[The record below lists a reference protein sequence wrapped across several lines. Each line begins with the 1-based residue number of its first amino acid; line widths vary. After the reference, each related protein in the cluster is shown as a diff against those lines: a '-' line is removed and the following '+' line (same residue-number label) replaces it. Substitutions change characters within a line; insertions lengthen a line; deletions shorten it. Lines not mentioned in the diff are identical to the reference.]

1 MSKTMRSVD
10 TRFWKD
16 SWVRKLN
23 ALDRY
28 AFLYFMTNTHTTW
41 CGVYE
46 LDLSMAA
53 FESGIDERDL
63 INTILPRLAPK
74 IIYVENW
81 VYIPNWQKY
90 HMSGSGNLSP
100 QQQKGLEEAWK
111 LVPEQIRLKIKA
123 LDVKEIPSIEG
134 IEGVLASASASAS
147 IISDTNVPHGL
158 KDNQKDMGWGRQSDD
173 YEEGVIDLDGD
184 GELQEE
190 KKPVT
195 RKYPN
200 APAIRKIFQEVLG
213 VNPASWSQHKPQLL
227 ACENLYTERGEQKV
241 RNALQ
246 WYCEHK
252 HLEYCPVI
260 DSPYDLDTK
269 YVKLSKFKIKHEN

>member
-63 INTILPRLAPK
+63 MNTIVPRLSPK
-74 IIYVENW
+74 LIYVDNW
-81 VYIPNWQKY
+81 IYIPNWQKY

-100 QQQKGLEEAWK
+100 QQQKGLVEAWK
-111 LVPEQIRLKIKA
+111 LVPSKIMAQIKA
-123 LDVKEIPSIEG
+123 IEEKGIPSIEG
-134 IEGVLASASASAS
+134 IGGVLASASASAS
-147 IISDTNVPHGL
+147 TISESYDSQDL
-158 KDNQKDMGWGRQSDD
+158 SIKEKDMSWGTRSDD
-173 YEEGVIDLDGD
+173 FEEGTVDLDGD
-184 GELQEE
+184 GKIQTQ
-190 KKPVT
+190 KKPST

-200 APAIRKIFQEVLG
+200 APAICKIFQEVLG
-213 VNPASWSQHKPQLL
+213 RSPANWKINKNQLT
-227 ACENLYTERGEQKV
+227 ACENLYTERTPKKV
-241 RNALQ
+241 RSALQ
-246 WYCEHK
+246 YFKEN
-252 HLEYCPVI
+252 ESVAFCPKI
-260 DSPYDLDTK
+260 NSPYDLDAKWTN
-269 YVKLSKFKIKHEN
+269 LGDFKIKNS

>member
-1 MSKTMRSVD
+1 MRSVD

-63 INTILPRLAPK
+63 MNTIIPRLSPK
-74 IIYVENW
+74 LIYVDNW
-81 VYIPNWQKY
+81 IYIPNWQRY

-100 QQQKGLEEAWK
+100 QQQKGLVEAWK
-111 LVPEQIRLKIKA
+111 LVPSKIMAQIKA
-123 LDVKEIPSIEG
+123 IEEKGIPSIEG
-134 IEGVLASASASAS
+134 IGGVSASASASAS
-147 IISDTNVPHGL
+147 ASTISESDDSRGL
-158 KDNQKDMGWGRQSDD
+158 AIKEKDMW
-173 YEEGVIDLDGD
+173 YKN
-184 GELQEE
+184 QEE
-190 KKPVT
+190 DVVDYDSGEIVEPVKPRT

-200 APAIRKIFQEVLG
+200 APEIRKIFQEVLG
-213 VNPASWSQHKPQLL
+213 KNPASWNQHKTQLL
-227 ACENLYTERGEQKV
+227 ACENLYTERTPAKV
-241 RNALQ
+241 RSALLYYQ
-246 WYCEHK
+246 ANREEK
-252 HLEYCPVI
+252 YCPQI
-260 DSPYDLDTK
+260 SSPYDLDSKWTK
-269 YVKLSKFKIKHEN
+269 LGEFKLKQV